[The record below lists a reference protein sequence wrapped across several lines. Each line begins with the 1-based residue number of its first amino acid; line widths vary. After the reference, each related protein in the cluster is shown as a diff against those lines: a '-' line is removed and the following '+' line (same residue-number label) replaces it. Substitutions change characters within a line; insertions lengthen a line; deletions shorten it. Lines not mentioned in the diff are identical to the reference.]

1 MERKNWLIPLAV
13 VVIALLLL
21 VASRLMRP
29 AGVEENMAVITL
41 DGQVVDRVPL
51 SAPRTVTVEQPD
63 GAVNVIEVSDH
74 GAVMLS
80 STCDNQLCVHMGEVT
95 VDNWEFRPNQAF
107 IICLPNR
114 VSVELVVVKP

>member
-13 VVIALLLL
+13 VAVAMILLGVSQLL
-21 VASRLMRP
+21 RP
-29 AGVEENMAVITL
+29 MGAEESMAVITL
-41 DGQVVDRVPL
+41 DGQVIDRVPL

-63 GAVNVIEVSDH
+63 GSVNVIEVSDH

-114 VSVELVVVKP
+114 VSVELVVVEP